1 MAAGGGNAE
10 WTNVTIYMCLVIAF
24 LMPFVTSIFL
34 PTQFN
39 EDDVNNLF
47 DDYYEMTGQQAQ
59 TKTAIWTLSGVYTP
73 VIEGESSLTTPDGW
87 MAGSIIKEYSPSQ
100 FQGTPEAYT
109 VYQDDNGIYRYRYN
123 SADYN
128 EQTGTGHRGTWQWDE
143 DTNQYVKSDTPGD
156 IYSAVAF
163 DMQHTSNIFFTES
176 QRTMMGDNF
185 YFNFSGYR
193 YSFSPISD
201 YTTLDQNGDRVPV
214 IATST
219 SLSLVFYQWYSQS
232 GISGQIILSGS
243 GPNGGVAYI
252 NSANI
257 LSAFNS
263 VTNSASFEMVFN
275 GGITM
280 NITVRLSPTFL
291 STYSVQDAFNLG
303 YWSVMVTS
311 LSSDA
316 NAYVGTDNA
325 LNPMKVLDVAL
336 KLFTFDWSGYNLS
349 DSVSMLVTVLFSMFL
364 YAGLITLCLEYNYL
378 WILVGILAA
387 IQSITSLGGLLG
399 G

>member
-1 MAAGGGNAE
+1 MASGGGNAE
-10 WTNVTIYMCLVIAF
+10 WTNVTIFMCLAIAF

-34 PTQFN
+34 PNQFN
-39 EDDVNNLF
+39 EDDVNDLF

-59 TKTAIWTLSGVYTP
+59 TKTAIWPLVGIYTP

-87 MAGSIIKEYSPSQ
+87 MAGSIIREYSPSQ
-100 FQGTPEAYT
+100 FQGTPESYT

-143 DTNQYVKSDTPGD
+143 TTNQYVKSDTPGD

-243 GPNGGVAYI
+243 GPDGGVAYI

-311 LSSDA
+311 LSADA

-387 IQSITSLGGLLG
+387 IQSLTSLGGLLG
-399 G
+399 

>member
-1 MAAGGGNAE
+1 MASGGGNAE
-10 WTNVTIYMCLVIAF
+10 WTNVTIFMCLAIAF

-34 PTQFN
+34 PNQFN

-59 TKTAIWTLSGVYTP
+59 TKTAIWPLVGIYTP

-87 MAGSIIKEYSPSQ
+87 MAGSIIREYSPSQ
-100 FQGTPEAYT
+100 FQGTPESYT

-143 DTNQYVKSDTPGD
+143 TTNQYVKSDTPGD

-243 GPNGGVAYI
+243 GPDGGVAYI

-311 LSSDA
+311 LSADA

-325 LNPMKVLDVAL
+325 LNPMKVLDVAA

-387 IQSITSLGGLLG
+387 VQSLTSLGGLLG
-399 G
+399 

>member
-143 DTNQYVKSDTPGD
+143 TTNQYVKSDTPGE

>member
-1 MAAGGGNAE
+1 MASGGGNAE
-10 WTNVTIYMCLVIAF
+10 WTNVTIFMCLAIAF

-34 PTQFN
+34 PNQFN
-39 EDDVNNLF
+39 EDDVNDLF

-87 MAGSIIKEYSPSQ
+87 MAGSIIREYSPSQ

-143 DTNQYVKSDTPGD
+143 TTNQYVKSDTPGD

-263 VTNSASFEMVFN
+263 VTNSASFEMIFN

-311 LSSDA
+311 LSADA

-387 IQSITSLGGLLG
+387 IQSLTSLGGLLG
-399 G
+399 

>member
-1 MAAGGGNAE
+1 MASGGGNAE

-34 PTQFN
+34 PNQFN
-39 EDDVNNLF
+39 EDDVNGLF

-59 TKTAIWTLSGVYTP
+59 TKTAIWTLNDICTP
-73 VIEGESSLTTPDGW
+73 VIDGEPALVTSDGW

-100 FQGTPEAYT
+100 LQGTPEAYT
-109 VYQDDNGIYRYRYN
+109 VYQDENGLYRYRYN

-143 DTNQYVKSDTPGD
+143 DTNQYVKSDTLGD
-156 IYSAVAF
+156 LYSAVSF

-193 YSFSPISD
+193 YSFSPLSD
-201 YTTLDQNGDRVPV
+201 YTTIDQNGDRVPV
-214 IATST
+214 ISTNT

-291 STYSVQDAFNLG
+291 STYSVQEAFDLG

-311 LSSDA
+311 LSADA

-336 KLFTFDWSGYNLS
+336 KLFTFDWSGYDLS
-349 DSVSMLVTVLFSMFL
+349 ESVSIIVTVLFSIFL

-387 IQSITSLGGLLG
+387 IQSLSTLGGLLG
-399 G
+399 

>member
-1 MAAGGGNAE
+1 MASGGGNAE
-10 WTNVTIYMCLVIAF
+10 WTNVTIFMCLAIAF

-34 PTQFN
+34 PNQFN
-39 EDDVNNLF
+39 EDDVNDLF

-87 MAGSIIKEYSPSQ
+87 MAGSIIREYSPSQ

-143 DTNQYVKSDTPGD
+143 TTNQYVKSDTPGD

-311 LSSDA
+311 LSADA

-387 IQSITSLGGLLG
+387 IQSLTSLGGLLG
-399 G
+399 

>member
-1 MAAGGGNAE
+1 MASGGGNAE

-34 PTQFN
+34 PNQFN
-39 EDDVNNLF
+39 EDDVNGLF

-59 TKTAIWTLSGVYTP
+59 TKTAIWTLNGIYTP
-73 VIEGESSLTTPDGW
+73 VIDGEPALVTSDGW

-100 FQGTPEAYT
+100 LQGTPEAYT
-109 VYQDDNGIYRYRYN
+109 VYQDENGLYRYRYN

-156 IYSAVAF
+156 IYSAVSF

-193 YSFSPISD
+193 YSFSPLSD
-201 YTTLDQNGDRVPV
+201 YTTIDQNGDRVPV
-214 IATST
+214 ISTNT

-291 STYSVQDAFNLG
+291 STYSVQEAFDLG

-311 LSSDA
+311 LSADA

-336 KLFTFDWSGYNLS
+336 KLFTFDWSGYDLS
-349 DSVSMLVTVLFSMFL
+349 ESVSIIVTVLFSIFL

-387 IQSITSLGGLLG
+387 IQSLSTLGGLLG
-399 G
+399 

>member
-143 DTNQYVKSDTPGD
+143 TTNQYVKSDTPGE
-156 IYSAVAF
+156 IYSVVAF